1 MSNEHPVRSDTLAGP
16 ILQWL
21 DAHAAHGVFATDTH
35 LRILRWNRWV
45 ATVTNVS
52 ADAVLG
58 RPLFEVFPSLTERGL
73 DQYYADALAGEIKI
87 LSHSLHRFIIPATR
101 PGGNGEQMPQSG
113 RVVPLTDEGRIVGT
127 LTIIEDVSDRVAT
140 ERELRAQIATAEK
153 ARSTAEAAS
162 RVKDEFLATLSHEI
176 RTPLNAVLGWT
187 RILRAREQDPATT
200 RRAIEIIDRNATAQL
215 TLITDMLDIARIAA
229 GKVRLEMTDVDLVAV
244 ALSAVDVVRPAA
256 DAKGVTLAT
265 DLGLQVPMVRGDA
278 DRLLQVVWNL
288 LSNAVKFTPAGGRVT
303 LGLAGG
309 LDEVRLTVSDTG
321 QGISP
326 SFLPHVFDRFK
337 QADPS
342 SARRHGGLGLGLAL
356 VRELIEL
363 HGGTASVKSDGP
375 GKGTTFVVSL
385 PARSATEPVAQR
397 PARSPVTTSPAAL
410 KNVRVLVVEND
421 VDAGEIVA
429 RALSDAGAS
438 VDAVAS
444 AAEALTRMVTANEGT
459 RPHVIVTDIGMPDED
474 GYALLH
480 DLRQLA
486 PESGGLLPV
495 IAVTAYASSEDTQR
509 ALAAG
514 FNAHLAK
521 PVSPPALIAAV
532 RAAVDKTGT
541 LTAPADAH

>member
-1 MSNEHPVRSDTLAGP
+1 MGDDLPVGSETLAGS
-16 ILQWL
+16 ILEWL
-21 DAHAAHGVFATDTH
+21 DAHAAYGVFATDTH
-35 LRILRWNRWV
+35 LRIVRWNRWV
-45 ATVTNVS
+45 ASVTNRS
-52 ADAVLG
+52 ADDVVG
-58 RPLFEVFPSLTERGL
+58 RSLFEVFPSLVERGL
-73 DQYYADALAGEIKI
+73 DQHYTDALAGEVKI

-101 PGGNGEQMPQSG
+101 AGSSGDQMPQSG
-113 RVVPLTDEGRIVGT
+113 RVAPLTDGGRIVGT

-140 ERELRAQIATAEK
+140 ERELRAQIATAEN
-153 ARSTAEAAS
+153 ARATAEVAS

-187 RILRAREQDPATT
+187 RILRAREQDAATI

-229 GKVRLEMTDVDLVAV
+229 GKVRLDMTDVDLVAV
-244 ALSAVDVVRPAA
+244 ALSAIDVVRPAA
-256 DAKGVTLAT
+256 DAKGVMLVT

-303 LGLAGG
+303 LALAARGG
-309 LDEVRLTVSDTG
+309 EVQLTVSDTG

-326 SFLPHVFDRFK
+326 AFLPHVFDRFK

-356 VRELIEL
+356 VRELVEL
-363 HGGTASVKSDGP
+363 HGGTATVQSSGLSQ
-375 GKGTTFVVSL
+375 GTTFLVAV
-385 PARSATEPVAQR
+385 PARAAGAEAVTSRAARPSA
-397 PARSPVTTSPAAL
+397 SISPAAL
-410 KNVRVLVVEND
+410 KDVRVLVVEND
-421 VDAGEIVA
+421 IDAGEIVA

-438 VDAVAS
+438 VHAVSS
-444 AAEALTRMVTANEGT
+444 AAEALSRMVTTGPGD

-480 DLRQLA
+480 DLRQLP
-486 PESGGLLPV
+486 PEVGGLLPV
-495 IAVTAYASSEDTQR
+495 IAVTAYASSDDTQR

-514 FNAHLAK
+514 FTAHLAK
-521 PVSPPALIAAV
+521 PISPPALVSAV
-532 RAAVDKTGT
+532 RAAVDSGTGPRNS
-541 LTAPADAH
+541 L